1 MKSFGHHLRDWR
13 KARGKSQ
20 LDLGLCANV
29 SARHISFL
37 ETGRA
42 SPSRRMVHRIAESLE
57 LPLQSENVLL
67 GAAGFAP
74 RYQRRQLEHK
84 EMGSARRALEFI
96 LAAHEPYPAFVLNT
110 HWTILYSNEPHKRL
124 LDYTLP
130 PEARALD
137 LSNALQLVFDPKLL
151 RPFITDWNVVAPLLL
166 KRLHRQLEV
175 PDPDP
180 ALIEL
185 LEDLHDYPGVR
196 GIKQDSSIAERTEL
210 LVPLQTRVGD
220 QSLSWFSTIATF
232 GTPQDITLQEL
243 WIESFFPA
251 DSATESFVSA
261 GRTISGG

>member
-1 MKSFGHHLRDWR
+1 MKSFGQQLRDWR

-29 SARHISFL
+29 STRHISFL

-42 SPSRRMVHRIAESLE
+42 APSRGMVNRIAETLE
-57 LPLQSENVLL
+57 IPLQSENVLL
-67 GAAGFAP
+67 DAAGFAP
-74 RYQRRQLEHK
+74 RYQRRQLEH
-84 EMGSARRALEFI
+84 EDMGSARRALEFI
-96 LAAHEPYPAFVLNT
+96 LASHEPYPAFVLNT

-124 LDYTLP
+124 LEYTLP
-130 PEARALD
+130 PEARVLD

-151 RPFITDWNVVAPLLL
+151 RPFITNWNVVAPPLL

-180 ALIEL
+180 VLIDLLKEL
-185 LEDLHDYPGVR
+185 LDHPGVD
-196 GIKQDSSIAERTEL
+196 GIRKDANIAERAEL
-210 LVPLQTRVGD
+210 LVPLQTRAGE
-220 QSLSWFSTIATF
+220 QSLSWFSTITTF

-251 DSATESFVSA
+251 DKATESFIAS
-261 GRTISGG
+261 IPI